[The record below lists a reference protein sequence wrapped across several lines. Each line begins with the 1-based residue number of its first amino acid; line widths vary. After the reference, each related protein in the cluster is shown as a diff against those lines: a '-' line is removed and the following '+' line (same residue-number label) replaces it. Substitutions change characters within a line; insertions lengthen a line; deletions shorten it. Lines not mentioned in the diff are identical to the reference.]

1 MTKTNDVRYESLI
14 ELWETGLPPFW
25 MKNELPRAPKCFAK
39 SKYETT
45 SKKAPI
51 RLNDLIGPF
60 FILGIGLGLAT
71 FAFLLEVIFF
81 KYRQLIMGIGRNRG
95 LQPHRANSHQPI
107 NRATVG

>member
-1 MTKTNDVRYESLI
+1 MTITGDGRYESLI

-25 MKNELPRAPKCFAK
+25 MENEMPQAPKCFAK
-39 SKYETT
+39 TKSETT

-81 KYRQLIMGIGRNRG
+81 KYRQMMGVGRTSG
-95 LQPHRANSHQPI
+95 LQPHHHQPAAI
-107 NRATVG
+107 SPSIELL

>member
-1 MTKTNDVRYESLI
+1 MKITGDVRYESLI

-25 MKNELPRAPKCFAK
+25 MENELPQAPKCFAK
-39 SKYETT
+39 TKSETV

-81 KYRQLIMGIGRNRG
+81 KYRQTMGLPEIAA
-95 LQPHRANSHQPI
+95 LQSTSPKVISPSI
-107 NRATVG
+107 ELL

>member
-107 NRATVG
+107 NRAIL

>member
-39 SKYETT
+39 SKSETT

-95 LQPHRANSHQPI
+95 LHPHRANSHQPI